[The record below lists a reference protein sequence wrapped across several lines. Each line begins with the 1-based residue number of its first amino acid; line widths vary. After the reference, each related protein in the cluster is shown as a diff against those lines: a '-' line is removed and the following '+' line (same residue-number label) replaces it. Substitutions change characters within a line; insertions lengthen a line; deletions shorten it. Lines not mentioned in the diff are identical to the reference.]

1 MDHIA
6 VFAKLTAN
14 PGQREELLRELQPFV
29 EMVRDEEPGTIVYA
43 LHTTNEEEDSI
54 WLYEVFDGQAG
65 LDAHAANEAA
75 RAEVGERVGRLLAR
89 PVELVWGSPLAEKG
103 FAVG

>member
-6 VFAKLTAN
+6 VFAKLTAR
-14 PGQREELLRELQPFV
+14 PGERDALVRELQPFV
-29 EMVRDEEPGTIVYA
+29 DMVLADEPGTIVYA
-43 LHTTNEEEDSI
+43 LHATRDEEDSV

-75 RAEVGERVGRLLAR
+75 RAEVGARVGELLAG

-103 FAVG
+103 FPD